1 MTHSPMGVEH
11 MTEMMK
17 RNIRSLEL
25 DKILALLAEETACE
39 DAAELAR
46 SLEPSSS
53 LKEVRRRLADT
64 DEAHGLM
71 ARFGSP
77 SFSGLRNVTGSLRRA
92 EAGGLLTMGELLRV
106 AGVLRTLRGIV
117 EWRARSEGVKTV
129 LDWRFNALMPNKYL
143 EDRINTSIISEEE
156 MASEA
161 SPELASIR
169 RKIRNA
175 SARAREQLDKMIRS
189 PLYQK
194 FLQEPIVTMR
204 GGRFVVPVK
213 AECRGDVPGLVHDTS
228 ASGATVFVEPM
239 AVVEANNEIRVLLS
253 SEQAEIE
260 RILAELS
267 AEAGSF
273 ASGIVSSY
281 EAAVQL
287 NLIFAKANLGYKMKA
302 ALPEVNDEGKIDL
315 KRARHPLI
323 AKEKVVP
330 TDIQLGLDFDTL
342 VITGPNTGGKTVSI
356 KTVGLMTL
364 MAMCGLL
371 LPVAD
376 GSRVSVFDKVLS
388 DIGDE
393 QSIEQSLSTFSA
405 HMTNIIRILAETDER
420 SLVLLDEL
428 GAGTDPVEGAAL
440 AMSILEALR
449 QRGARIASTTHY
461 AELKAYALQT
471 EGVEN
476 ACCEFDVAT
485 LRPTYRLLIGV
496 PGRSNAFAISLRLG
510 MEESIVERA
519 KELVS
524 SENTRFEDIVQ
535 SLEESRQKLE
545 AERAE
550 AEAQKLAARRANEEA
565 EHKLERLEEQA
576 EKEMEQARQR
586 ASEIISRTRAQVD
599 AMLNEA
605 EEQRKKQNKL
615 LTAEQKAKLKSGM
628 KRLEDEADPV
638 RRRQDSGPYELPRP
652 LRPGDTVLIYDI
664 NKKASVLEVPAD
676 GKGSVLVQAGIIRT
690 RVPMENL
697 RLTEPDKEKKDPRT
711 RARNVTRQVES
722 AGRGA
727 MEIDLRGQMVEEGL
741 LSVDRFLDGASMTG
755 VHQVTI
761 IHGKG
766 TGRLRAAVQDH
777 LRHHPLVKSFRLGA
791 YGEGEAGVTIVELK

>member
-1 MTHSPMGVEH
+1 MD
-11 MTEMMK
+11 EMMK
-17 RNIRSLEL
+17 RNIHALEL
-25 DKILALLAEETACE
+25 DKILNLLAEQAACE

-46 SLEPSSS
+46 SLEPSTT
-53 LKEVRRRLADT
+53 LKEAQRRLADT
-64 DEAHGLM
+64 NEAYTLM

-77 SFSGLRNVTGSLRRA
+77 SFGGLRNMTSSLRRA
-92 EAGGLLTMGELLRV
+92 EAGGLLTMGELLHV
-106 AGVLRTLRGIV
+106 ASVLRTLRGIV

-129 LDWRFNALMPNKYL
+129 LDWRFDSLMPNKYL
-143 EDRINTSIISEEE
+143 EDRINTSIVSEEE

-169 RKIRNA
+169 RKIRAA

-189 PLYQK
+189 PVYQK
-194 FLQEPIVTMR
+194 FLQDPIVTMR
-204 GGRFVVPVK
+204 SGRFVVPVK

-228 ASGATVFVEPM
+228 SSGATVFVEPM

-253 SEQAEIE
+253 KEQAEIE

-267 AEAGSF
+267 AETGGF
-273 ASGIVSSY
+273 ASSIVGSY

-302 ALPEVNDEGKIDL
+302 TLPLVNDEGKIEL

-330 TDIQLGLDFDTL
+330 TDIQLGLSFDTL
-342 VITGPNTGGKTVSI
+342 VITGPNTGGKTVSL
-356 KTVGLMTL
+356 KTVGLLCL

-371 LPVAD
+371 IPAAEE
-376 GSRVSVFDKVLS
+376 SRVSVFHKVLA

-405 HMTNIIRILAETDER
+405 HMTNIIRILEETDSH

-440 AMSILEALR
+440 ATSILEALR
-449 QRGARIASTTHY
+449 RKGARVAATTHY

-496 PGRSNAFAISLRLG
+496 PGRSNAFAICLRLG
-510 MEESIVERA
+510 MSEGIVDHAR
-519 KELVS
+519 ELVS
-524 SENTRFEDIVQ
+524 SENTQFEDIVQ
-535 SLEESRQKLE
+535 NLEESRQRLE

-550 AEAQKLAARRANEEA
+550 AEREKLAARRANQEA
-565 EHKLERLEEQA
+565 QETLARLEAQG
-576 EKEMEQARQR
+576 EKEMEQTRQR
-586 ASEIISRTRAQVD
+586 ASELISRTRAQVD

-605 EEQRKKQNKL
+605 EDLRKKQNKL
-615 LTAEQKAKLKSGM
+615 LTAEQRAKLKSGM
-628 KRLEDEADPV
+628 RRLEEAADPV
-638 RRRQDSGPYELPRP
+638 SRRRQEDDNYVLPRP

-664 NKKASVLEVPAD
+664 NKKATVLEAPED
-676 GKGSVLVQAGIIRT
+676 GKGQALVQAGIIKT
-690 RVPMENL
+690 RVPLSNL
-697 RLTEPDKEKKDPRT
+697 RLTKPEKEKQDVRS
-711 RARNVTRQVES
+711 RARNVTKQLNPS
-722 AGRGA
+722 GRGSM
-727 MEIDLRGQMVEEGL
+727 MEIDLRGQMTEEAVMN
-741 LSVDRFLDGASMTG
+741 VDRFLDSAQMAG

-766 TGRLRAAVQDH
+766 TGALRAAVQSH
-777 LRHHPLVKSFRLGA
+777 LKRHPMVKSFRLGA
-791 YGEGEAGVTIVELK
+791 YGEGEAGVTIAELK